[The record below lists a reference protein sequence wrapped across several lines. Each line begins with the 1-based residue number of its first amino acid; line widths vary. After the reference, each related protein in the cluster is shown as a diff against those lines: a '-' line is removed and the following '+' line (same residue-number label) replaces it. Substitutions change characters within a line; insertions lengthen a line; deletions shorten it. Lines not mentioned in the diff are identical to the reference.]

1 MAMTFYEKF
10 KKYAPTD
17 AERKILD
24 HITAFTPKVDVEH
37 RLISVYADFDAYI
50 PPYQFESIEQ
60 SIKEAY
66 DLNYMSLHPT
76 YVGTEFELKHMDA
89 VFYELAKLTARGLGF
104 FNGAETALEGADITV
119 GEDDTLHISLK
130 NGGKELL
137 LYTECDKLIADVVAR
152 MFGKRLKIDFCGVTK
167 LNYEDFI
174 PPPMPYIAPRSQEE
188 IDAENLEKAAALSNS
203 VATGEVKP
211 EIDSTHAQ
219 ITVGEMCFDISDIK
233 DIHGR
238 IKSLD
243 VTPLRALT
251 LDSENFTVCG
261 VVFSFQKKLTR
272 KDFT

>member
-137 LYTECDKLIADVVAR
+137 LYTECDKLIADVRKAVEDRFLRRNQVKLRGLHSPAHAVYCAAFPR
-152 MFGKRLKIDFCGVTK
+152 RNRRGKFGKSR
-167 LNYEDFI
+167 
-174 PPPMPYIAPRSQEE
+174 RSLQFGR
-188 IDAENLEKAAALSNS
+188 DWRSKARNRF
-203 VATGEVKP
+203 
-211 EIDSTHAQ
+211 DSRPN
-219 ITVGEMCFDISDIK
+219 
-233 DIHGR
+233 HGWR
-238 IKSLD
+238 D
-243 VTPLRALT
+243 V
-251 LDSENFTVCG
+251 F
-261 VVFSFQKKLTR
+261 
-272 KDFT
+272 